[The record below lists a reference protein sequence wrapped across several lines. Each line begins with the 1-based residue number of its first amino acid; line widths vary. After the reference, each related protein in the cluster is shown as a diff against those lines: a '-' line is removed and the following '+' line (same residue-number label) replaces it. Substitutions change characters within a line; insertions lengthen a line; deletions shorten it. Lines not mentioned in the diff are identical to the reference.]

1 MSAQVSQQS
10 TAMSERE
17 NLDQLELELDYRFA
31 NRALLEKALIHSSH
45 AHERGLDEDNEQLEF
60 LGDAVLGFL
69 VSDMLCR
76 EYPTL
81 DEGQL
86 SKLKGFFV
94 RAANLVKYSEQIGLG
109 RFLLL
114 GRGEEKTGGR
124 SKPALLVNAF
134 EAVIGALYQDGGIEP
149 ARRMVERFLGPQARE
164 AGSGVSEIPDFKTAL
179 QEVLQSKG
187 LGRARYTVAGETG
200 PDHQKL
206 FTVEIHIADGTAF
219 SGVGLT
225 KKAAEQAAAKEA
237 LEILNNGRPVDA
249 Q

>member
-1 MSAQVSQQS
+1 MMSALEQI
-10 TAMSERE
+10 
-17 NLDQLELELDYRFA
+17 DQLEERLGYRFSDR
-31 NRALLEKALIHSSH
+31 NLLQKALIHRSH
-45 AHERGLDEDNEQLEF
+45 AHEQGLGDDNEQLEF
-60 LGDAVLGFL
+60 LGDAILGFL

-86 SKLKGFFV
+86 SRLKGFFV
-94 RAANLVKYSEQIGLG
+94 SAANLVKYAEQIELG
-109 RFLLL
+109 NFLLL
-114 GRGEEKTGGR
+114 GKGEEKTGGR

-134 EAVIGALYQDGGIEP
+134 EAVLGALYRDGGVDA
-149 ARRMVERFLGPQARE
+149 ARRVVERFFGPQARE
-164 AGSGVSEIPDFKTAL
+164 AGVGASEIPDFKTAL

-187 LGRARYTVAGETG
+187 LGRARYTVAGEAG

-206 FTVEIHIADGTAF
+206 FTVEIRFADGVAV

-237 LEILNNGRPVDA
+237 LEILNNRRPVDVP
-249 Q
+249 